1 MSRRATQLRA
11 AVAVLACVPAVAL
24 GGCGLGAGEASS
36 GIALRVSDDF
46 GRAPVAIPDPPKQ
59 EGEDTVMRL
68 LQRNAKIET
77 RYGGGFVQSINS
89 LAGETSAE
97 RQVDWF
103 FYVNGILA
111 GRGSA
116 AWKLA
121 DGERIWWDRHRW
133 ETAEVSAVVGDYP
146 EPMKSG
152 HGGKYK
158 GALLDCR
165 AAADT
170 CDAAEQTL
178 KDDGITVTRGAASD
192 SDAPQTRVV
201 VGPWPTI
208 RDAAPELASLE
219 GGPEASGVFARISG
233 PSAGKPRITA
243 LRATETGDADE
254 GVAVRG
260 LLAALR
266 AGDVSPLWVITGVDT
281 PAVDSALTHL
291 SVRELRGRMAAVV
304 DGPQAAAGAAA
315 TTLRSLPLADGS

>member
-46 GRAPVAIPDPPKQ
+46 GRAPVAIPEPPKQ

-77 RYGGGFVQSINS
+77 RYGGGFVQSING

-165 AAADT
+165 AATDT

-178 KDDGITVTRGAASD
+178 QDEGITVTRGAASD
-192 SDAPQTRVV
+192 PDAQQTRVV
-201 VGPWPTI
+201 VGAWPTI

-219 GGPEASGVFARISG
+219 GGPEESGVFARISG
-233 PSAGKPRITA
+233 ASGNPRITA
-243 LRATETGDADE
+243 LRATETGAAGE

-266 AGDVSPLWVITGVDT
+266 AGDVSPLWVITGVDE
-281 PAVDSALTHL
+281 PAVDSALKHL
-291 SVRELRGRMAAVV
+291 SVRALRGRMAAVA
-304 DGPQAAAGAAA
+304 DGPQAAGAGVAA
-315 TTLRSLPLADGS
+315 TLRSLPLADGS